1 MLSES
6 QQPTSVHLEA
16 NKQSE
21 TERLA
26 LTGAKVVM
34 KTPYSVQCDVR
45 LLMWSL
51 AGQWTSWDLIYIHFV
66 ITLSMD
72 NT

>member
-45 LLMWSL
+45 LLM
-51 AGQWTSWDLIYIHFV
+51 
-66 ITLSMD
+66 
-72 NT
+72 